1 MSQRTQIKRPGRNT
15 GSSRV
20 AQLGVNASPA
30 RDILK
35 FGRPARKSCETSGT
49 FAWTM
54 ERPGP
59 ARRGRIKLLDEY
71 LAPSQ

>member
-1 MSQRTQIKRPGRNT
+1 MVK
-15 GSSRV
+15 V
-20 AQLGVNASPA
+20 LPA
-30 RDILK
+30 RDILH

-49 FAWTM
+49 FAWII
-54 ERPGP
+54 ERLDP